1 MRRPFR
7 TVVEVVLGLLIIAV
21 VTAGSVTI
29 GGNGIVGAI
38 IGLTVLGYLYSI
50 LNKHDRGSDSGK

>member
-1 MRRPFR
+1 MRPPFR

-29 GGNGIVGAI
+29 GGKGIIGAI

-50 LNKHDRGSDSGK
+50 LNKHDRTSDSGR